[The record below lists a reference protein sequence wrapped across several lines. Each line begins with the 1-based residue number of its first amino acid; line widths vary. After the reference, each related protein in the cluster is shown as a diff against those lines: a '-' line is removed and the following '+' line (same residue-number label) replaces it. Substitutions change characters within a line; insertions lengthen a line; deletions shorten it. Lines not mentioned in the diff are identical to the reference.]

1 MIRFPLKTKVIETS
15 RKAFVMGIVNVTPDS
30 FYAESRGGIERAVHL
45 IEEGADI
52 LDLGAESTRP
62 GFTEVSVEEEV
73 ARLIPV
79 IKEIRKI
86 SDIPL
91 SIDTRKKAVFEAC
104 YDEGADILNDV
115 SSFDFDP
122 ETAVF
127 CGKNNIPVILT
138 HTYPHGREKI
148 LESEGKESG
157 SLDIV
162 KELSDYFEKR
172 LFLPLSLGLNP
183 ERVIVD
189 PGIGFGKTF
198 AENMELIVN
207 CGKLCSGKYPV
218 MMALSRKRCIGQM
231 IGDMNADRLQ
241 GTIDADL
248 KAIENGATFIRVHDV
263 LPHVQVL

>member
-1 MIRFPLKTKVIETS
+1 
-15 RKAFVMGIVNVTPDS
+15 MGIVNVTPDS
-30 FYAESRGGIERAVHL
+30 FYSESRGGIERAVKL
-45 IEEGADI
+45 MEEGADI

-62 GFTEVSVEEEV
+62 GFTEVPVEEEI

-104 YDEGADILNDV
+104 FEEGADILNDV
-115 SSFDFDP
+115 SSFQFDP

-127 CGKNNIPVILT
+127 CGEKNIPVILT
-138 HTYPHGREKI
+138 HAYPHGREKE
-148 LESEGKESG
+148 LEGEGKERG
-157 SLDIV
+157 CDDIV
-162 KELSDYFEKR
+162 SELSSFFDKQ
-172 LFLPLSLGLNP
+172 LLLPFSLGLNP
-183 ERVIVD
+183 DKVIVD

-198 AENMELIVN
+198 AENMDLIEN
-207 CGKLCSGKYPV
+207 CGKLCDGKYSV

-241 GTIDADL
+241 GTIEADL
-248 KAIENGATFIRVHDV
+248 KAIEKGASFIRVHDV
-263 LPHVQVL
+263 LAHIKAF